1 LAAPAGQAG
10 DDDVDLMKLEPL
22 ASETLPPSVAAVVRG
37 AVPAKMMAVRGMAP
51 LRPAELLI
59 VMYQLSFDEDAAVK
73 SAATAAPVGLPDRI
87 VLTPLGESLPPQ
99 VLHFFAEHLPATRQ
113 QALEKILY
121 NPVTADET
129 FVLLARTLDERGL
142 EIVFQNEV
150 RLLRCPAIV
159 ETLYFNKRARMS
171 SVTRALELCARNN
184 VRPEGIP
191 GFAEIVAAIK
201 EDPNATAPSAADQ
214 IFQAVLSHTDGVG
227 AVNTTAELAAI
238 TEHVAPAPGESGP
251 VAPPEEKARKS
262 SVSFTKFDELKIFEK
277 IRLATVGNAY
287 CRQVL
292 IRDSNR
298 LVAMSVIRS
307 PSISDM
313 EVVAAASNRALC
325 DDVIRYIANN
335 REFTKDYTVKQA
347 LVNNPK
353 CPLASS
359 LRLLNFL
366 RPDDLKA
373 LSRSRNVPGALAT
386 AAKKLLQTRDKS
398 GGN

>member
-1 LAAPAGQAG
+1 
-10 DDDVDLMKLEPL
+10 
-22 ASETLPPSVAAVVRG
+22 
-37 AVPAKMMAVRGMAP
+37 
-51 LRPAELLI
+51 
-59 VMYQLSFDEDAAVK
+59 
-73 SAATAAPVGLPDRI
+73 
-87 VLTPLGESLPPQ
+87 
-99 VLHFFAEHLPATRQ
+99 
-113 QALEKILY
+113 
-121 NPVTADET
+121 
-129 FVLLARTLDERGL
+129 
-142 EIVFQNEV
+142 
-150 RLLRCPAIV
+150 
-159 ETLYFNKRARMS
+159 
-171 SVTRALELCARNN
+171 
-184 VRPEGIP
+184 
-191 GFAEIVAAIK
+191 
-201 EDPNATAPSAADQ
+201 
-214 IFQAVLSHTDGVG
+214 VLSHTDGVG